1 MVDESADPELT
12 LPTGN
17 RTTHNDTQR
26 HTRRTNVEE
35 KKDGHRAYT
44 AERKAKLLRL
54 TADLRNSDS
63 LLTEFVGKPDSTATK
78 YGLQLTDEEVSALA
92 AIAGDQELSEAGLAT
107 VSGGFFDNNCGCGG
121 GGA

>member
-1 MVDESADPELT
+1 M
-12 LPTGN
+12 
-17 RTTHNDTQR
+17 
-26 HTRRTNVEE
+26 EE

-44 AERKAKLLRL
+44 TERKGKLLRL

-92 AIAGDQELSEAGLAT
+92 AIAGDHELTEEGLAS
-107 VSGGFFDNNCGCGG
+107 VSGGIFDNNCNCSG

>member
-1 MVDESADPELT
+1 MVDESTDPELT
-12 LPTGN
+12 FTPEVG
-17 RTTHNDTQR
+17 R
-26 HTRRTNVEE
+26 HTNDRPRRTNVEE

-44 AERKAKLLRL
+44 AERKAKLIRL

-92 AIAGDQELSEAGLAT
+92 AIAGDHELTEEGLAS
-107 VSGGFFDNNCGCGG
+107 VSGGIFDNNCNCSG

>member
-1 MVDESADPELT
+1 M
-12 LPTGN
+12 
-17 RTTHNDTQR
+17 
-26 HTRRTNVEE
+26 EE

-44 AERKAKLLRL
+44 AERKAKLIRL

-92 AIAGDQELSEAGLAT
+92 AIAGDQELSEAGLAS

-121 GGA
+121 VVVKE